1 MSSPLVSVVL
11 PVYNAENYVC
21 DSIQSILDQSFA
33 DFELIIINDGS
44 TDNSENK
51 ILQFTDNRIRYIKNE
66 VNLKLISTLNLGLQ
80 LARGK
85 YIARLDA
92 DDIAL
97 TERFVKQVD
106 FLEANP
112 DYGLLGSFAKEF
124 GFSSNN
130 IQYPTTD
137 EAIRYAGI
145 YHNPFVHSSVMIRSS
160 ILVNYDLM
168 FDVDQLHV
176 EDYDLWIR
184 ILSVSK
190 VANLPECLVLY
201 RVHADQISKKHL
213 DLQLINTSKIQTQY
227 LVTLGF
233 DPFMCNTIIS
243 LLNQTHVDINSV
255 VLFLKKL
262 DHHVSKIQN
271 KEISRRIETDFRR
284 LSKDML
290 LSQKQLEIKSFFKI
304 LGLSKYFTFKQLGS
318 LFRKT
323 IN

>member
-1 MSSPLVSVVL
+1 MNIPLVSVIL
-11 PVYNAENYVC
+11 PVYNAELYVEE
-21 DSIQSILDQSFA
+21 SIKSVLNQTFTN
-33 DFELIIINDGS
+33 FELIIINDGS
-44 TDNSENK
+44 TDLSENK
-51 ILQFTDNRIRYIKNE
+51 ILSFNDNRINYIKNDL
-66 VNLKLISTLNLGLQ
+66 NLKLIATLNLGLQ
-80 LARGK
+80 KARGK
-85 YIARLDA
+85 YIARIDA

-97 TERFVKQVD
+97 PERFAKQVE

-137 EAIRYAGI
+137 TAIRYAVI

-168 FDVDQLHV
+168 FDVDQIHV

-213 DLQLINTSKIQTQY
+213 NLQLINTSKIQSHY
-227 LVTLGF
+227 LETLGF
-233 DPFMCNTIIS
+233 DTFMCSTIIS

-262 DHHVSKIQN
+262 DYYVSKIQN
-271 KEISRRIETDFRR
+271 KEISSRIETDFRR

-304 LGLSKYFTFKQLGS
+304 LGLSKCFTFKQLGL
-318 LFRKT
+318 LFHKT

>member
-21 DSIQSILDQSFA
+21 DSIQSILDQCFA

-85 YIARLDA
+85 YIARIDA

-97 TERFVKQVD
+97 PERFAKQVE

-137 EAIRYAGI
+137 AAIRYAVI

-160 ILVNYDLM
+160 ILVNYDFM
-168 FDVDQLHV
+168 FDVDQIHV

-213 DLQLINTSKIQTQY
+213 NLQLINTSKIQSHY
-227 LVTLGF
+227 LETLGF
-233 DPFMCNTIIS
+233 DTFMCTTIIS

-262 DHHVSKIQN
+262 DYYVSKIQN
-271 KEISRRIETDFRR
+271 KEISSRIETDFRR

-290 LSQKQLEIKSFFKI
+290 LSQKQLEIKSFLKI